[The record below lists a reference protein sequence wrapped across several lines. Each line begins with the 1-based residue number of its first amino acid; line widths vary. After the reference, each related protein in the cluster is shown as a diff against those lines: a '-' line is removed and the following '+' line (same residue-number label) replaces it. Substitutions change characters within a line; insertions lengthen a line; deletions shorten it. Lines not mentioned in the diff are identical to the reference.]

1 MSKAA
6 KSRKV
11 ACICV
16 ILILV
21 IAAMFGG
28 LWIWESTDF
37 FGNGDI
43 QVDRVSKTV
52 TRNGVE
58 YFPRQDITVI
68 LVLGTD
74 QYGPVEASIGYT
86 NESRCDAVEVVI
98 LDHTAQNYTILS
110 LNRDTMVTMP
120 ALGLGGKQAG
130 TLYGQLAL
138 SHAFGDGLEE
148 SCENTRKT
156 VSDLLYGIT
165 IDHYV
170 ALNLEGII
178 VVNDAVGG
186 VTVNVKDDFSAIDP
200 TITKGE
206 MTLKGRQALYY
217 VQTRLKVGDELNL
230 SRMDRQQEY
239 MMGLMEA
246 FREKSGESDSF
257 LLELFEQIGPYMVTD
272 CSASV
277 ISGLL
282 SRCSDYPMAEI
293 VTPKGRNVRGEPYYE
308 FYLDEN
314 KLDDLVL
321 RLFYARKPN

>member
-1 MSKAA
+1 MGKTPKPRGSVFL
-6 KSRKV
+6 R
-11 ACICV
+11 V
-16 ILILV
+16 IGILA

-28 LWIWESTDF
+28 LWLWESTDF
-37 FGNGDI
+37 FGNGEVR
-43 QVDRVSKTV
+43 VDRVSRTV

-58 YFPRQDITVI
+58 YFPRQDITVVM
-68 LVLGTD
+68 VLGTD

-86 NESRCDAVEVVI
+86 NESRCDAVELVI
-98 LDHTAQNYTILS
+98 LDHTAQNYTILT

-138 SHAFGDGLEE
+138 SHAFGDGLEQ

-170 ALNLEGII
+170 ALNLEGIV

-200 TITKGE
+200 TIQKGE
-206 MTLKGRQALYY
+206 QTLQGRQALHY
-217 VQTRLKVGDELNL
+217 VQSRLKVGNELNL
-230 SRMDRQQEY
+230 SRMERQEEY
-239 MMGLMEA
+239 MLGLMKA
-246 FREKSGESDSF
+246 FREKSGESESF
-257 LLELFEQIGPYMVTD
+257 LLGLYEQIDPYMVTD

-282 SRCSDYPMAEI
+282 SRCGDYPLEEI
-293 VTPKGRNVRGEPYYE
+293 VTPKGRNIRGETYYE
-308 FYLDEN
+308 FYLDES
-314 KLDDLVL
+314 KLDDLIL
-321 RLFYARKPN
+321 GLFYAKKPN